1 MDNNQLEFTRMVKKY
16 QSVIYSVCLM
26 YGNDAEETNDLMQEA
41 LIRLWKG
48 FDSFRGE
55 SEMKTWVWRVTMN
68 SCINQDQ
75 KKKRRRETHD
85 IDLGNML
92 QVEAEEDSKQLK
104 ILYDRIH
111 RLQPF
116 DRALV
121 LLWLDGT
128 PYEDI
133 GNIIGISTKNV
144 SVKLMRIKEQLKKMK

>member
-1 MDNNQLEFTRMVKKY
+1 MDNNQLEFTKMVKKY
-16 QSVIYSVCLM
+16 QSAIYSVCLM

-68 SCINQDQ
+68 SCINQDI
-75 KKKRRRETHD
+75 KKKRRNETHS
-85 IDLGNML
+85 IDLGNL
-92 QVEAEEDSKQLK
+92 LRVEAEEDSKQLK

-111 RLQPF
+111 RLPPF

>member
-1 MDNNQLEFTRMVKKY
+1 MVSNELEFTRMVRKY
-16 QSVIYSVCLM
+16 QSTIYSVCLM
-26 YGNDAEETNDLMQEA
+26 FGNDAEETNDLMQEA

-55 SEMKTWVWRVTMN
+55 AEMKTWIWRVTMN

-75 KKKRRRETHD
+75 KKKRRRETHEV
-85 IDLGNML
+85 DLGNIL
-92 QVEAEEDSKQLK
+92 HVEAEEDSKQLK
-104 ILYDRIH
+104 MLYDRIH
-111 RLQPF
+111 RLEPF

-133 GNIIGISTKNV
+133 GSIIGISTKNV
-144 SVKLMRIKEQLKKMK
+144 SVRLMRIKEQLKKMK

>member
-55 SEMKTWVWRVTMN
+55 SEMKTWIWRVTMN

>member
-1 MDNNQLEFTRMVKKY
+1 MVKTY
-16 QSVIYSVCLM
+16 QSTIYTVCLM

-75 KKKRRRETHD
+75 KKKRRKEVHD

-92 QVEAEEDSKQLK
+92 QVEEEEDSKQLK
-104 ILYDRIH
+104 MLYDRIH

-144 SVKLMRIKEQLKKMK
+144 SVKLMRIKEQLKNMK

>member
-16 QSVIYSVCLM
+16 QSVFYSVCLM

>member
-16 QSVIYSVCLM
+16 QSTIYSVCLM

-75 KKKRRRETHD
+75 KKKRRKETHD

-92 QVEAEEDSKQLK
+92 QIEAEEDSKQLK

-133 GNIIGISTKNV
+133 GSIIGISTKNV

>member
-1 MDNNQLEFTRMVKKY
+1 MDNNQLEFTKMVKTY
-16 QSVIYSVCLM
+16 QSTIYTVCLM

-48 FDSFRGE
+48 FDTFRGE

-75 KKKRRRETHD
+75 KKKHRKEVHD

-92 QVEAEEDSKQLK
+92 QVEVEEDSKQLK
-104 ILYDRIH
+104 MLYDRIH

-133 GNIIGISTKNV
+133 GSIIGISTKNV
-144 SVKLMRIKEQLKKMK
+144 SVKLMRIKEQLKNMK